1 MPVYSH
7 LTGEETEAWGDDSPS
22 GTESGGGG
30 IRTQICYS
38 TVFWSV
44 KLWEVPPALPVP
56 CQAQLS
62 VVSLEWLGDCE
73 K

>member
-1 MPVYSH
+1 MMLPVAQS
-7 LTGEETEAWGDDSPS
+7 
-22 GTESGGGG
+22 ESGGGG
-30 IRTQICYS
+30 IRTQIGDS

-44 KLWEVPPALPVP
+44 KLWEVPATLHVP

-62 VVSLEWLGDCE
+62 VVSLEWFGDCE